1 MHTIGIFD
9 DRVIDLLFEL
19 VEHTRGINE
28 EELNYGVIKV
38 LVALNEQFMVASVA
52 SGAHH
57 RHSRDKPRE
66 ESEARGD
73 VSRSKT
79 NTVLMVLLRRL
90 NYSKTFAENLIFML
104 NRAGRPQA
112 ISRIGSDFVT
122 DTHYVDGSD
131 EALCMQL
138 LVLKMFY
145 LLFTTSGTQ
154 EYFYTNDLCVLVD
167 VFIRELVDLPDE
179 SESVGAQ
186 TCLARYPRTNSTL

>member
-1 MHTIGIFD
+1 MDDNWGGVAFIEGKLRMLAVELLYDLCRLQKLSTEELRELFRFPLMTCVLCSYLQHFLGIFD

-57 RHSRDKPRE
+57 RHSRDKPRD
-66 ESEARGD
+66 ESETRGD

-104 NRAGRPQA
+104 NRAGKPRP
-112 ISRIGSDFVT
+112 ISHLRRFSHERISCRWV
-122 DTHYVDGSD
+122 
-131 EALCMQL
+131 
-138 LVLKMFY
+138 
-145 LLFTTSGTQ
+145 
-154 EYFYTNDLCVLVD
+154 
-167 VFIRELVDLPDE
+167 R
-179 SESVGAQ
+179 
-186 TCLARYPRTNSTL
+186 